1 MDSSASVVP
10 LDLTGD
16 ADAAVVGG
24 KARGLTVI
32 ARAGL
37 PLPEGF
43 VVTTAAHRA
52 AMADAGA
59 VPEQV
64 AREVRRLVEQLGDV
78 PLAVRSSASD
88 EDGGDHSHAGQ
99 YLTRL
104 GVRGPDQTLDAILA
118 CWASSVSERARAY
131 RGRRGDE
138 AEVAMAVVVQRLAH
152 GEAAGV
158 CMSVDPITGDPGIIV
173 VNAAHGLGELVVNG
187 EVTPDDYRLARDDG
201 RLLAYDAGDM
211 DVMLVMGADGP
222 VQVPVPAG
230 RRAARV
236 LPDECLADLHAG
248 VLECERAL
256 GRPADCEFSVVGGR
270 VVWLQCRPMTALPA
284 AAPTTPGGRTQ
295 APAPR

>member
-1 MDSSASVVP
+1 MVP

-16 ADAAVVGG
+16 ADPAVVGG

-37 PLPEGF
+37 PLPDGF

-59 VPEQV
+59 VPERV

-104 GVRGPDQTLDAILA
+104 GVRGADQTLDAILA
-118 CWASSVSERARAY
+118 CWASAAGERARAY
-131 RGRRGDE
+131 RGRRGDD

-158 CMSVDPITGDPGIIV
+158 CMSVDPITGDPGTIV

-187 EVTPDDYRLARDDG
+187 EVTPDDYRLSRADG

-236 LPDECLADLHAG
+236 LPDERLADLHAG

-256 GRPADCEFSVVGGR
+256 GRPADCEFSVVDGR

-284 AAPTTPGGRTQ
+284 TASTTPGGRTQ